1 MKNVAAMGVLDRV
14 AKRSEEVHRA
24 LAGLSPEQLE
34 EPSALEGWSRLALL
48 CHLRYGAQATRQ
60 MTIAGL
66 SGRAAAF
73 YPAGRE
79 QQRPGTLRPGR
90 EETTR
95 DVIDSFARETD
106 LLQEVWQ
113 RVALA
118 DWSLPVFELGETA
131 SELSMDLTRLALLR
145 LTEVEVHGTDLNAGL
160 GPWSTVFGP
169 AVIALAASLIE
180 TWPGG
185 AGVWLLRPHQAAEQT
200 VVVNADGSVE
210 GRPVRASDV
219 PDVVV
224 TGPPNSMV
232 AVLFGRAPISS
243 LDFSGDTSLIA
254 DLGEWVL
261 TG

>member
-14 AKRSEEVHRA
+14 AKRSEEIHRA

-34 EPSALEGWSRLALL
+34 QPSALEGWSRLALV

-60 MTIAGL
+60 MTVAGL
-66 SGRAAAF
+66 SGRAASF
-73 YPAGRE
+73 YPAE
-79 QQRPGTLRPGR
+79 QQRAATLRPGPN
-90 EETTR
+90 ETPC
-95 DVIDSFARETD
+95 DVIASFGRESE
-106 LLQEVWQ
+106 LLHEVWQ

-169 AVIALAASLIE
+169 AVIALTASLIE
-180 TWPGG
+180 SWPGG
-185 AGVWLLRPHQAAEQT
+185 AGMWLLRPHQAAEQT
-200 VVVNADGSVE
+200 VVVNPDGSAE
-210 GRPVRASDV
+210 GRPVQSGDV
-219 PDVVV
+219 ADVVV

-232 AVLFGRAPISS
+232 AVLLGRAPTSS
-243 LDFSGDTSLIA
+243 LDYSGDTSLIA
-254 DLGEWVL
+254 GLGEWVVSY
-261 TG
+261 